1 MKEIIADDKLLL
13 SEKLQ
18 KVEQALVEKVA
29 AGERLAKVDRD
40 AVIDLA
46 ERGMARRE
54 KEFAGDDPV
63 VRDLNRALQ
72 PQQMVAMNIA
82 RSVAQ
87 HDERET
93 DNPFQHDQL
102 KKAYNSEKAF
112 VQSMERRG
120 KEGEGRTLEGE
131 ENVVEEVK
139 ERVAEI
145 DPQSFADRTAAARAR
160 DREERERV
168 EAERAEVDRLAG
180 RAEGKRIN
188 IENLEEAAEERDV
201 QNRTA
206 AHAGKPVDVDTQ
218 RDAER
223 EKNRQAELL
232 QGIHREYRAAGNAF
246 MYKDRPEKV
255 AFRDRGT
262 KLTTGVNDERVAFA
276 MATMAEAKG
285 WKTINVSGHPDFKRE
300 VWMEAS
306 LRGIKV
312 KGFQPQEQDLAD
324 LKARQE
330 RGERNSVEEVRTQA
344 RQKAVER
351 KEAQPSREAGAKP
364 ATRVQDDGERS
375 SARNA
380 RDNQRL
386 DKLKVVEAVAASVI
400 EAKVKDPA
408 LRAEL
413 KAAIGERL
421 AERTQAKQI
430 PSVPVYDKNAPSKAK
445 QVDRERPQVERNAE
459 RTR

>member
-1 MKEIIADDKLLL
+1 MKEIIADEKLLL
-13 SEKLQ
+13 TEKLQ

-40 AVIDLA
+40 AVVGLA
-46 ERGMARRE
+46 EQGMARRE
-54 KEFAGDDPV
+54 KEFGGDDPV
-63 VRDLNRALQ
+63 ARDLNRMLE
-72 PQQMVAMNIA
+72 PQQKIAMNIA

-87 HDERET
+87 HDDRET
-93 DNPFQHDQL
+93 VNPFEHDQL
-102 KKAYNSEKAF
+102 KRAYDSERAF
-112 VQSMERRG
+112 AQSVERRG
-120 KEGEGRTLEGE
+120 KVSESRALEGE

-139 ERVAEI
+139 ERVVNI
-145 DPQSFADRTAAARAR
+145 DPQAFTDRTAANRAK

-168 EAERAEVDRLAG
+168 EAERANVDRLAG

-206 AHAGKPVDVDTQ
+206 AHAGKPVDVDSQ

-223 EKNRQAELL
+223 EKNKQAELL

-255 AFRDRGT
+255 AFRDRGS

-276 MATMAEAKG
+276 MASMAEAKG

-312 KGFQPQEQDLAD
+312 KGFQPQEHDLAD

-330 RGERNSVEEVRTQA
+330 RAERNAVEEVRSRP
-344 RQKAVER
+344 RQKAAER
-351 KEAQPSREAGAKP
+351 AEGQSSREAAAKP
-364 ATRVQDDGERS
+364 AVRVQDDGARS
-375 SARNA
+375 STRNA

-386 DKLKVVEAVAASVI
+386 DKLAVVESVAAAVI
-400 EAKVKDPA
+400 DAKVKDPNQ
-408 LRAEL
+408 RAEL
-413 KAAIGERL
+413 KAAINQKL
-421 AERTQAKQI
+421 AERTQAGKI
-430 PSVPVYDKNAPSKAK
+430 PSIPVYDKDAPAKAK
-445 QVDRERPQVERNAE
+445 QVDRDRPQVERNAE